1 MLRYNFDRK
10 DCTVLRVHC
19 PDQTK
24 VEAFNQRSL
33 LLLYQLSVTGLIIKS
48 PDLLSPDVL
57 LYVQA
62 TEFALYCCFQS
73 AESPHTVLVLRLL
86 GCKCRSDSIRSKF
99 E

>member
-1 MLRYNFDRK
+1 MLRYNFDRE

-24 VEAFNQRSL
+24 VEAVIQRSL
-33 LLLYQLSVTGLIIKS
+33 LLLYQLSVTGLIIKN
-48 PDLLSPDVL
+48 LLSPDVL

-73 AESPHTVLVLRLL
+73 AESPHTILVLGLL
-86 GCKCRSDSIRSKF
+86 GCKCRSDSIRNKF